1 MTNPWHSYPTNYTD
15 PITNLSTSVGGVGD
29 FFGSYPASVVP
40 FAGVGIVILLWIVS
54 FSLSL
59 MSGTRKAFMVAS
71 FITGVLSVY
80 LWRIGMIDVSVVF
93 ILVVLT
99 IVGALGGKEENAL

>member
-1 MTNPWHSYPTNYTD
+1 MTNWHSYPNNYTD
-15 PITNLSTSVGGVGD
+15 PTTNLSTSVGGVGD

-40 FAGVGIVILLWIVS
+40 FAGNGIVILLWIVS

-71 FITGVLSVY
+71 FITATLSVY
-80 LWRIGMIDVSVVF
+80 LWRIGMIDVGIIF
-93 ILVVLT
+93 ILIVLT
-99 IVGALGGKEENAL
+99 IVGAIGGKEENSL